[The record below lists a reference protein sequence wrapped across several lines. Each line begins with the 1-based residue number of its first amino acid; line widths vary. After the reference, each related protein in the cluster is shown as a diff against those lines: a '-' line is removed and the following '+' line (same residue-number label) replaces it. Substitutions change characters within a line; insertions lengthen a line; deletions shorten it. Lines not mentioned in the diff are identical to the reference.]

1 MNVGKASRHFD
12 RGLSCLQVGCHAI
25 ELNDCMLLGVGEN
38 EFQLAGQLGVNEV
51 CVGVVEWAVNHQCRQ
66 RCFWLDFSRL
76 PSRPR
81 IRSLIT
87 RESVEQDQPLVSRMG
102 GEFLRLAGETCEILS
117 FSEKGTKKAVVPEEA
132 GVCHGIHR
140 FR

>member
-25 ELNDCMLLGVGEN
+25 ELNDFMLLGVGED

-51 CVGVVEWAVNHQCRQ
+51 CVGVVEWAVNHQCSQ
-66 RCFWLDFSRL
+66 GCFWLDFSRL
-76 PSRPR
+76 PSRPQ
-81 IRSLIT
+81 IRSLVT
-87 RESVEQDQPLVSRMG
+87 CESVEQDQPLVSRVG
-102 GEFLRLAGETCEILS
+102 GEFLRLALETCEILS

-132 GVCHGIHR
+132 GVCHGIHG